1 MYKPK
6 PIEGLKIKYDN
17 KEFSNITYL
26 SCSNNELHFEN
37 LDGKGITTNV
47 ICKIT
52 EAKITME

>member
-6 PIEGLKIKYDN
+6 SIDGLKIKYDN
-17 KEFSNITYL
+17 KEFTSITYL

-47 ICKIT
+47 TCNIS
-52 EAKITME
+52 EAKISME